1 MIIDTYALVELLK
14 NTEKG
19 KKVANIL
26 LRERCYTCITSLAE
40 IAEWAIKNNLED
52 KLEKYISDIKIA
64 STILYLNERIAML
77 AGRVNCERKRMV
89 KNWGMMDSFITALA
103 NLANLKILTGDK
115 HFKDLS
121 NVVML

>member
-1 MIIDTYALVELLK
+1 MIIDTYAWVELLK
-14 NTEKG
+14 STERG
-19 KKVANIL
+19 KEVANIL
-26 LRERCYTCITSLAE
+26 LRERCYTCITSFAE
-40 IAEWAIKNNLED
+40 IAEWAIKNNLEN

-64 STILYLNERIAML
+64 STTLYLNERIAVL
-77 AGRVNCERKRMV
+77 AGKINRERKRKI

-121 NVVML
+121 NAVML